1 MHLPKWS
8 FLYYLV
14 FLSLIISILILISIL
29 IFPVVETFDSTTNVL
44 YKSTLL
50 DNKDWT
56 PILFVALSF
65 LLNLNLFLTI
75 PKNRYIDRY
84 NKISIFITT
93 ISVYFIFVFSI
104 STIGVLFV
112 PLIILLTA
120 ASVNSFLRKQIK

>member
-120 ASVNSFLRKQIK
+120 ASVNSFLRK

>member
-93 ISVYFIFVFSI
+93 ISVYFI
-104 STIGVLFV
+104 LFFQFQKT
-112 PLIILLTA
+112 LHFFI
-120 ASVNSFLRKQIK
+120 

>member
-29 IFPVVETFDSTTNVL
+29 IFPVVETFDSTTNLL

-120 ASVNSFLRKQIK
+120 ASVNSFLRK